1 MTGDLPPRMP
11 SGSSP
16 KRILVRRMN
25 ESFFSRRS
33 FLIVCLLVFTL
44 PFIWAGARRT
54 IQSNNNDVKDWL
66 PEAFDETAEHSWFES
81 HFPHEQFVL
90 ISWEGC
96 TLHDQRLELLA
107 KKLVPP
113 EPEGSE
119 DDSPAATDVAGEKQ
133 GEPEEKR
140 LFNSVLTGTRLVDE
154 MLARY
159 EGTSYALS
167 EEEILARLEGSLIH
181 KDPNTG
187 EYNTCLVVTLSE
199 ATKGKALRPTL
210 AKIRRIAAKEC
221 DIGPKEIRL
230 GGPPVDNVAIDVE
243 GERTLFRLAG
253 LSAIVGLGISWLC
266 FRSVRLTAI
275 VFWVAILAAGVGL
288 ALVYFTGGTCDAIL
302 LTMPSLV
309 YVLALSGA
317 IHIINYYHDAIRE
330 KGLAGAPDRAL
341 AHGWFPC
348 TMAAVTTALG
358 LGSLMVSHVIPISK
372 FGLYS
377 ALGVLATL
385 VLVFLYLP
393 ALLHYFPS
401 REFAAANA
409 GRGGGEP
416 TETVLLNIW
425 RAIGGFVIRNNIVVS
440 LGCLV
445 VMVTFA
451 FGLFRVETSVK
462 LMKLF
467 SPQAEIIHHYGWL
480 EKHLGPLVPMEVV
493 LTVDNEECKLTF
505 VDRMRIAQ
513 EIEEA
518 IEEKLS
524 KDVGG
529 ALSAATFAPDISRRK
544 GSYVARKAYDAGL
557 TRQLEKSRDK
567 FHEYLAVDA
576 DYLETDDPT
585 LAQLRI
591 PQPIAGLL
599 KDRGLANLR
608 DIEHFGNLAAIEGIG
623 PDDATRVAEAIDAW
637 RSVSNPTL
645 DQLGI
650 TGPIAQVLQSKRI
663 GTLKAIQ
670 KRGYLGAIEGIGPE
684 GDRQVSDAARAWKT
698 AHGTE
703 LWRISA
709 RVWALTDVDYADF
722 MEELEPVVEEVL
734 LTHCDKGVRGID
746 ARYTGLVPLVYKT
759 QHELMRGLVNSLATA
774 FGLIAIVMVVVL
786 KSPSAGLLSMIPN
799 VFPVVVIFGAM
810 GWLGILVDI
819 GTMMT
824 AGVALGVAVDDTMH
838 YLAWFR
844 NGLDRG
850 LDRKG
855 AAMAAYE
862 RCATAMSQT
871 TLVAGLGLA
880 AFAFSTFTPTQR
892 FGTLM
897 LTLLFAALLG
907 DLIFLPALLT
917 GPLGYFFGR
926 RGKKSRVPV
935 ATNDDSADD
944 DAPAVPMED
953 KSTTLH
959 SRGDSSQ
966 RSNKAS

>member
-1 MTGDLPPRMP
+1 
-11 SGSSP
+11 
-16 KRILVRRMN
+16 MN

-33 FLIVCLLVFTL
+33 LLIVCLLVFTL
-44 PFIWAGARRT
+44 PFIWAGTRRT
-54 IQSNNNDVKDWL
+54 LQSNNNDVKDWL
-66 PEAFDETAEHSWFES
+66 PQAFDETAEHSWFQS

-113 EPEGSE
+113 DLEGSE
-119 DDSPAATDVAGEKQ
+119 DDSAATSEVAAKNPD
-133 GEPEEKR
+133 EPEEKR
-140 LFNSVLTGTRLVDE
+140 LFRSVLTGPRLVDD
-154 MLARY
+154 MLSQY
-159 EGTSYALS
+159 QGTSYALS
-167 EEEILARLEGSLIH
+167 EEDILARLEGSLIH
-181 KDPNTG
+181 KNPNTG
-187 EYNTCLVVTLSE
+187 EHNTCLVVTLSDS
-199 ATKGKALRPTL
+199 AKGKELRPTL
-210 AKIRRIAAKEC
+210 AEIRRIAAEEC
-221 DIGPKEIRL
+221 HIGPEEIRL
-230 GGPPVDNVAIDVE
+230 GGPPVDNVAIDIE

-266 FRSVRLTAI
+266 FRSFRLTAM
-275 VFWVAILAAGVGL
+275 VFWVALLSAGVGL

-317 IHIINYYHDAIRE
+317 IHMINYYHDAVRE
-330 KGLAGAPDRAL
+330 GGLTGAPGRAL
-341 AHGWFPC
+341 AHAWFPC
-348 TMAAVTTALG
+348 TMAAITTSLG
-358 LGSLMVSHVIPISK
+358 LGSLMISHVIPISK

-385 VLVFLYLP
+385 LLVFLYLP

-401 REFAAANA
+401 RAFAAANA
-409 GRGGGEP
+409 ERGSGEP
-416 TETVLLNIW
+416 VDSVFLRFW
-425 RAIGGFVIRNNIVVS
+425 RVIGGFVIRNNIAVS
-440 LGCLV
+440 LVFLA
-445 VMVTFA
+445 VMVFFA
-451 FGLFRVETSVK
+451 FGLPRIETSVQ

-467 SPQAEIIHHYGWL
+467 SPGAEIIHHYGWL

-493 LTVDNEECKLTF
+493 LTVDNEECNLTF

-518 IEEKLS
+518 IEENLS

-529 ALSAATFAPDISRRK
+529 ALSAATFAPEISRRK
-544 GSYVARKAYDAGL
+544 GNFMARSAYEAGL

-576 DYLETDDPT
+576 DRLETDDPT
-585 LAQLRI
+585 FRDLKI
-591 PQPIAGLL
+591 PEPIAGALGGQ
-599 KDRGLANLR
+599 GLAGLR
-608 DIEHFGNLAAIEGIG
+608 DIEHFGDLAAIDGIG
-623 PDDATRVAEAIDAW
+623 PEESARVAEAVDAW
-637 RSVSNPTL
+637 RNVSNPTL

-650 TGPIAQVLQSKRI
+650 TGPIARALESKRI
-663 GTLKAIQ
+663 RTLKAIE

-684 GDRQVSDAARAWKT
+684 GHTQVSDAVKAWKT

-722 MEELEPVVEEVL
+722 MDELKPVVEEVIL
-734 LTHCDKGVRGID
+734 AHSDKGVQGID

-759 QHELMRGLVNSLATA
+759 QHELMRGLVNSLTSA
-774 FGLIAIVMVVVL
+774 FGLIAIVMILVL
-786 KSPSAGLLSMIPN
+786 KSPSAGMLSMIPN

-810 GWLGILVDI
+810 GWLGVLVDI

-824 AGVALGVAVDDTMH
+824 ASVALGVAVDDTMH

-850 LDRKG
+850 LNRKG

-871 TLVAGLGLA
+871 TLIGGLGLA

-897 LTLLFAALLG
+897 LILLFAALIG

-926 RGKKSRVPV
+926 RKRRSRVAV
-935 ATNDDSADD
+935 ATKDVPADD
-944 DAPAVPMED
+944 EVPVVPMED

-966 RSNKAS
+966 RSHKAS

>member
-1 MTGDLPPRMP
+1 
-11 SGSSP
+11 
-16 KRILVRRMN
+16 MN

-44 PFIWAGARRT
+44 PLIWRGTRQT
-54 IQSNNNDVKDWL
+54 LQSNTNNVKDWL
-66 PEAFDETAEHSWFES
+66 PQAFDETAEHTWFQT

-107 KKLVPP
+107 KKLVPDQ
-113 EPEGSE
+113 PEGSA
-119 DDSPAATDVAGEKQ
+119 DVSPAGTKVAGEKTD
-133 GEPEEKR
+133 EPEQKPR
-140 LFNSVLTGTRLVDE
+140 FGSVLTGTRLVNE
-154 MLARY
+154 MVSRY
-159 EGTSYALS
+159 PEGTSYALS
-167 EEEILARLEGSLIH
+167 EAEVLDRLEGSLIH
-181 KDPNTG
+181 KDPVTG
-187 EYNTCLVVTLSE
+187 EYNTCLVVTLTD
-199 ATKGKALRPTL
+199 AAKGKELRPTL
-210 AKIRRIAAKEC
+210 KEIRRIAAEEC
-221 DIGPKEIRL
+221 LIGPEEIRL
-230 GGPPVDNVAIDVE
+230 GGPPVDNVAIDIE

-253 LSAIVGLGISWLC
+253 ISAIVGLGISWLC
-266 FRSVRLTAI
+266 FRSVRLTAM
-275 VFWVAILAAGVGL
+275 VFWVAILAAGAGL
-288 ALVYFTGGTCDAIL
+288 ALVHYTGGTCDAIL
-302 LTMPSLV
+302 LSMPSLV

-330 KGLAGAPDRAL
+330 GGLAGAPDRAL

-358 LGSLMVSHVIPISK
+358 LGSLMISHVIPISK

-385 VLVFLYLP
+385 LLVFFYLP

-401 REFAAANA
+401 REFAAKNA
-409 GRGGGEP
+409 GQGGGEP
-416 TETVLLNIW
+416 ADTVFLRIW
-425 RAIGGFVIRNNIVVS
+425 RTIGGFVVRNNIAVS
-440 LGCLV
+440 LGCLGL
-445 VMVTFA
+445 MVFFA
-451 FGLFRVETSVK
+451 FGLLRVETSVK

-467 SPQAEIIHHYGWL
+467 SPEAEIIHHYGWL
-480 EKHLGPLVPMEVV
+480 EHHLGPLVPMEVV
-493 LTVDNEECKLTF
+493 LTIDNEECNLTF

-529 ALSAATFAPDISRRK
+529 ALSAATFAPNIGRRK
-544 GSYVARKAYDAGL
+544 GSHMASLAYDAGL
-557 TRQLEKSRDK
+557 TRQLERSRDE
-567 FHEYLAVDA
+567 FHEYLAVDV
-576 DYLETDDPT
+576 DRLDTDDPT
-585 LAQLRI
+585 LLELRI
-591 PQPIAGLL
+591 PGEIAGVLQGQ
-599 KDRGLANLR
+599 GLGSLR
-608 DIEHFGNLAAIEGIG
+608 AIERFGDLAAIEGIG
-623 PDDATRVAEAIDAW
+623 PEDTVCVAEAIDAW
-637 RSVSNPTL
+637 RNVSNPSL

-650 TGPIAQVLQSKRI
+650 TGPVAEALESKRI
-663 GTLKAIQ
+663 RTLRAIE

-684 GDRQVSDAARAWKT
+684 GNTQVSDAVKAWKT
-698 AHGTE
+698 AHGIE

-722 MEELEPVVEEVL
+722 MDELKPVVESVL
-734 LTHCDKGVRGID
+734 LAHSGMGVQGID

-759 QHELMRGLVNSLATA
+759 QHELMRGLVNSLTSA
-774 FGLIAIVMVVVL
+774 FGLIAIVMILVL

-799 VFPVVVIFGAM
+799 VFPVVLIFGAM

-819 GTMMT
+819 GSMMT
-824 AGVALGVAVDDTMH
+824 ASVALGVAVDDTMH
-838 YLAWFR
+838 YLTWFR

-850 LDRKG
+850 MDRKG
-855 AAMAAYE
+855 AALAAYE

-871 TLVAGLGLA
+871 TLVGGLGLA

-897 LTLLFAALLG
+897 LVLLFAALFG

-926 RGKKSRVPV
+926 RKKKSRARDAV
-935 ATNDDSADD
+935 DDLPADD
-944 DAPAVPMED
+944 LPTDEDAPVVFMEE
-953 KSTTLH
+953 KTATPH

-966 RSNKAS
+966 CSHKAS

>member
-1 MTGDLPPRMP
+1 
-11 SGSSP
+11 
-16 KRILVRRMN
+16 MN
-25 ESFFSRRS
+25 GSFFSRRS

-44 PFIWAGARRT
+44 PFIWAGTRRT
-54 IQSNNNDVKDWL
+54 LQSNSNDVKDWL
-66 PEAFDETAEHSWFES
+66 PQAFDETAEHSWFQS

-113 EPEGSE
+113 EPQGSD
-119 DDSPAATDVAGEKQ
+119 DDSHAATNVAE
-133 GEPEEKR
+133 EESSDPEEKQ
-140 LFNSVLTGTRLVDE
+140 LFKSVLTGTRLVDD
-154 MLARY
+154 MVSRY

-167 EEEILARLEGSLIH
+167 EEKILERLEGSLIH
-181 KDPNTG
+181 KNPKTG

-199 ATKGKALRPTL
+199 ATKGKELRPTL
-210 AKIRRIAAKEC
+210 AKIRQIAADEC

-253 LSAIVGLGISWLC
+253 ISAIVGLGVSWLC
-266 FRSVRLTAI
+266 LRSIRLTAI

-288 ALVYFTGGTCDAIL
+288 AMVYFTGASCDAIL

-317 IHIINYYHDAIRE
+317 IHIVNYYHDAIRE
-330 KGLAGAPDRAL
+330 GGLAGAPGRAL

-385 VLVFLYLP
+385 VLVFFYLP

-401 REFAAANA
+401 REVAAENA
-409 GRGGGEP
+409 GRNHGQPPESAF
-416 TETVLLNIW
+416 LKLW
-425 RAIGGFVIRNNIVVS
+425 RAIGGFVIRNNIAVS
-440 LGCLV
+440 LGCLAM
-445 VMVTFA
+445 MVFFA
-451 FGLFRVETSVK
+451 FGLFRIETSVK

-467 SPQAEIIHHYGWL
+467 SPNAEIIHHYGWL
-480 EKHLGPLVPMEVV
+480 EEHLGPLVPMEVV
-493 LTVDNEECKLTF
+493 LTVDNEECQLTF

-518 IEEKLS
+518 IELKLS

-529 ALSAATFAPDISRRK
+529 ALSAATFAPDIERRK
-544 GSYVARKAYDAGL
+544 GSFMASSAYDAGL
-557 TRQLEKSRDK
+557 TRQLEKSRDQ

-576 DYLETDDPT
+576 DRLTTDDPT
-585 LAQLRI
+585 LAQLKI

-599 KDRGLANLR
+599 KGQALAGLR
-608 DIEHFGNLAAIEGIG
+608 DVEQFGDLAAIEGIG
-623 PDDATRVAEAIDAW
+623 PDDADRVAEAIDAW
-637 RSVSNPTL
+637 RNVSNPTL
-645 DQLGI
+645 HQLGI
-650 TGPIAQVLQSKRI
+650 TGPVAQALQSKRLK
-663 GTLKAIQ
+663 TLKAID

-684 GDRQVSDAARAWKT
+684 GHTQISDAVKAWKT
-698 AHGTE
+698 AHGIE

-734 LTHCDKGVRGID
+734 LAHSDKGVQGID

-759 QHELMRGLVNSLATA
+759 QHELMRGLVNSLTSA
-774 FGLIAIVMVVVL
+774 FGLIAIVMILVL

-799 VFPVVVIFGAM
+799 VFPVVLIFGFM
-810 GWLGILVDI
+810 GWFGILVDI

-844 NGLDRG
+844 DGLDRG

-855 AAMAAYE
+855 AALAAYE
-862 RCATAMSQT
+862 RCATAMTQT

-897 LTLLFAALLG
+897 LALLFAALFG
-907 DLIFLPALLT
+907 DLVFLPALLT

-926 RGKKSRVPV
+926 RRKKSHARD
-935 ATNDDSADD
+935 ATQDLPADD
-944 DAPAVPMED
+944 DDVPVVPMED
-953 KSTTLH
+953 KSSTLH
-959 SRGDSSQ
+959 LSRGDSSQ
-966 RSNKAS
+966 RSHKAS